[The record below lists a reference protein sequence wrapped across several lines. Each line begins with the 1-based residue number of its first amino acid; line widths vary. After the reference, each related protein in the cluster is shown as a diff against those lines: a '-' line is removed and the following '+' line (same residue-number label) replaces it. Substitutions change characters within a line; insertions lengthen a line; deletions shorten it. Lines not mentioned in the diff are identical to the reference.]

1 MIRSDL
7 NLCVLRRSKRALFH
21 QSHIGAH
28 AKKLAWML
36 VTSLPGPVFCHSAG
50 FRDGSTIILTVGG
63 TAAGSTFAGSHCS
76 DQRRFLDAGSCR
88 GAYDS
93 RRYKFAERID
103 YEHLRDFV
111 IYRSTSRWAVRTVRP
126 RKQQAAVT
134 TQRDASFDP
143 HVLPVAV
150 GTTVRW
156 PNEDEIYHNVYS
168 ESPVKRFDLN
178 FYKKEKVPEVT
189 FDQVGRVDVFCAIH
203 SKMHCIVLVL
213 PNAFFARADAKGRF
227 VIKDVPP
234 GTYQLR
240 AWHERFPKGQVREIV
255 VPADGE
261 VRVDFTLGVGDLP
274 KY

>member
-1 MIRSDL
+1 MTKFLMIFLAALAAAAPGLAGTIVGS
-7 NLCVLRRSKRALFH
+7 VRAAPPA
-21 QSHIGAH
+21 GA
-28 AKKLAWML
+28 
-36 VTSLPGPVFCHSAG
+36 PE
-50 FRDGSTIILTVGG
+50 
-63 TAAGSTFAGSHCS
+63 AAGGA
-76 DQRRFLDAGSCR
+76 

-111 IYRSTSRWAVRTVRP
+111 VYIDQPVAAASPVAP
-126 RKQQAAVT
+126 KLAAVT

-143 HVLPVAV
+143 HVLPVEV
-150 GTTVRW
+150 GTVVRW
-156 PNEDEIYHNVYS
+156 PNDDDIYHNVYS
-168 ESPVKRFDLN
+168 DSPAAEFDLK

-189 FDQVGRVDVFCAIH
+189 FDQVGRVDVYCAIH

-227 VIKDVPP
+227 VIKDVPA
-234 GTYQLR
+234 GTYKLR
-240 AWHERFPKGQVREIV
+240 AWHERFPSQVREIV

-261 VRVDFTLGVGDLP
+261 VHIDFTLGLGDLP